1 MSIPF
6 RLKCALG
13 LLPTADQL
21 DAKWEKLIQMRDDLN
36 AMESSAELKQF
47 EDLKNLI
54 ESSGFQHKKR
64 EIESLHFAGSKE
76 EKLRKEYKAL
86 SGSYAIK
93 NYHKILGSD
102 RLSRLQNILS
112 GHALKRFVELQKVVE
127 SVEFGSRRA
136 GLKKKEFVKTPDYLI
151 LKEFNQ
157 LRKSGDITFWRKFS
171 SSESYLT
178 YLKTI
183 ESKDLKRFGELKEM
197 TSSQEFNNRIA
208 YLKDKKR
215 FLKSEQYKDVLAF
228 NAMDKGKFMADYRK
242 LKKAK
247 ELDFFEKWEIT
258 FEENFS
264 GKKLDN
270 ESWQPENWK
279 GFRTAGKSFSQKDE
293 MQGFKGEKNIELNN
307 NTLSI
312 WAKKEKTEGIVW
324 DPAVGLLPRQY
335 EYSSA
340 ILNSAASLRLKE
352 GIIEAKVRFKK
363 DSSITSAFTLT
374 GESTY
379 PQIDLFRSTK
389 NGVGL
394 GIVEHQGG
402 KSSKYVRLGGLNDE
416 HYHIF
421 RLEMFGNQLVWKING
436 TEVYSN
442 SVALKEPMFI
452 HMLTTLHG
460 EVNEHLL
467 PHRFEINWIRSFS
480 KKSW

>member
-21 DAKWEKLIQMRDDLN
+21 DAKWEKLIKMRDDLN
-36 AMESSAELKQF
+36 AMESSSELKQF
-47 EDLKNLI
+47 DDLKNLI
-54 ESSGFQHKKR
+54 ESSDFQHKKR
-64 EIESLHFAGSKE
+64 EIESLQFAGSKE
-76 EKLRKEYKAL
+76 EKLLKEYKAL
-86 SGSYAIK
+86 AGSHAIK
-93 NYHKILGSD
+93 NYHKILDSD

-112 GHALKRFVELQKVVE
+112 GHALKRFVELQKEVE

-151 LKEFNQ
+151 LTEFNH
-157 LRKSGDITFWRKFS
+157 LRKSRDITFWRKFS
-171 SSESYLT
+171 SSESYLI

-183 ESKDLKRFGELKEM
+183 ESKNLQRFGELKAL
-197 TSSQEFNNRIA
+197 TSSKEFNDRIA

-215 FLKSEQYKDVLAF
+215 FLKSEQYKDILAF
-228 NAMDKGKFMADYRK
+228 NVMDKGKFMADYRK

-258 FEENFS
+258 FEENFA

-270 ESWQPENWK
+270 ERWQPENWMS
-279 GFRTAGKSFSQKDE
+279 FRTAGKSFSQKDE

-312 WAKKEKTEGIVW
+312 WAKKEKTAGTVW

-335 EYSSA
+335 EYSSS
-340 ILNSAASLRLKE
+340 ILNSAASFHLKE
-352 GIIEAKVRFKK
+352 GVIEAKVRFKK
-363 DSSITSAFTLT
+363 DPSITSAFTLT
-374 GESTY
+374 GESSF

-389 NGVGL
+389 NGVGM
-394 GIVEHQGG
+394 GVVEKQGR

-416 HYHIF
+416 YYHIF
-421 RLEMFGNQLVWKING
+421 RLEIFGNQLVWKING
-436 TEVYSN
+436 SKVYSN
-442 SVALKEPMFI
+442 STSLKEPMFI

-460 EVNEHLL
+460 QVNEHLL
-467 PHRFEINWIRSFS
+467 PHRFEIDWIRSFS
-480 KKSW
+480 KKS

>member
-21 DAKWEKLIQMRDDLN
+21 DAKWEKLIKMRDDLN

-54 ESSGFQHKKR
+54 ESSDFQHKKR
-64 EIESLHFAGSKE
+64 EIESLQFVGSHE
-76 EKLRKEYKAL
+76 EKLLKEYKTLA
-86 SGSYAIK
+86 GSYAIK

-102 RLSRLQNILS
+102 RLSRLMNILS
-112 GHALKRFVELQKVVE
+112 GHSLKRFVELQKEVE
-127 SVEFGSRRA
+127 SAEFGSRRA
-136 GLKKKEFVKTPDYLI
+136 GLKRKEFVKTPDYLI
-151 LKEFNQ
+151 LKEYNQ
-157 LRKSGDITFWRKFS
+157 LRKSGDITFWKKFS
-171 SSESYLT
+171 SSESYLS

-183 ESKDLKRFGELKEM
+183 ESKDLKRFEELKSL
-197 TSSQEFNNRIA
+197 TSSMEFKDKIA

-215 FLKSEQYKDVLAF
+215 FLKSEQYKDILAF

-242 LKKAK
+242 LKKAR
-247 ELDFFEKWEIT
+247 ELDFFEKWEIA
-258 FEENFS
+258 FEANFTE
-264 GKKLDN
+264 KKLD
-270 ESWQPENWK
+270 SKHWQPENWMAY
-279 GFRTAGKSFSQKDE
+279 RTAGISFSQKDE
-293 MQGFKGEKNIELNN
+293 MQGFNGEKNIELNN
-307 NTLSI
+307 KTLSI
-312 WAKKEKTEGIVW
+312 WAKKEKIKGTVW

-335 EYSSA
+335 EYSSG
-340 ILNSAASLRLKE
+340 ILNSAASFRLKQ
-352 GIIEAKVRFKK
+352 GMIEAKVRFKK

-374 GESTY
+374 GESAF

-402 KSSKYVRLGGLNDE
+402 KSSKYFRLGGLNDE

-421 RLEMFGNQLVWKING
+421 RLEILGNQLVWKING
-436 TEVYSN
+436 SEVYSN
-442 SVALKEPMFI
+442 SVSLKEPMFI

-467 PHRFEINWIRSFS
+467 PHRFEIDWIRSFS
-480 KKSW
+480 KKS

>member
-21 DAKWEKLIQMRDDLN
+21 DAKWDKLIKMRDDLN
-36 AMESSAELKQF
+36 AMEGSPELKQF

-54 ESSGFQHKKR
+54 ESSDFQHKKR
-64 EIESLHFAGSKE
+64 EIESLQFTGSHE
-76 EKLRKEYKAL
+76 EKLLKEYKTSA
-86 SGSYAIK
+86 GSYAIK
-93 NYHKILGSD
+93 NYHKILDSD
-102 RLSRLQNILS
+102 RLSRLQKILS
-112 GHALKRFVELQKVVE
+112 GHSLKRFVELQKEVE
-127 SVEFGSRRA
+127 SVEFGSRRN

-151 LKEFNQ
+151 LTEFNH

-183 ESKDLKRFGELKEM
+183 ESKELKRFGELKTL
-197 TSSQEFNNRIA
+197 TSSGEFNDKIA

-242 LKKAK
+242 LKRAR

-258 FEENFS
+258 YEENFS

-270 ESWQPENWK
+270 DRWQPENWMA
-279 GFRTAGKSFSQKDE
+279 FRTAGKSFSQKDE
-293 MQGFKGEKNIELNN
+293 KQGFNGEKNIELNN
-307 NTLSI
+307 QTLSI
-312 WAKKEKTEGIVW
+312 WAKKDKIQGTVW

-335 EYSSA
+335 DYSSG

-363 DSSITSAFTLT
+363 DSTITSSFTLT
-374 GESTY
+374 GESTF

-421 RLEMFGNQLVWKING
+421 RLEIFGNQLVWKING
-436 TEVYSN
+436 SEVYSN
-442 SVALKEPMFI
+442 SVSLKEPMFI

-467 PHRFEINWIRSFS
+467 PHRFEIDWIRSFS
-480 KKSW
+480 KKS

>member
-21 DAKWEKLIQMRDDLN
+21 NAKWEKLIKMRDDLN

-54 ESSGFQHKKR
+54 ESSDFQHKR
-64 EIESLHFAGSKE
+64 RAIESLQFAGSKE
-76 EKLRKEYKAL
+76 EKLLKEYKTLA
-86 SGSYAIK
+86 GSYAIK
-93 NYHKILGSD
+93 NYHKILGSN

-112 GHALKRFVELQKVVE
+112 GHALKRFIEVQKEVE
-127 SVEFGSRRA
+127 SVEFVNRRA

-151 LKEFNQ
+151 LKEFNH

-183 ESKDLKRFGELKEM
+183 ESKELNRFGELKSL
-197 TSSQEFNNRIA
+197 TSSREFNDKIT

-215 FLKSEQYKDVLAF
+215 FLKSEQYKDVLSF

-242 LKKAK
+242 LKRAR
-247 ELDFFEKWEIT
+247 ELDFFEKWDIA
-258 FEENFS
+258 FEANFTK
-264 GKKLDN
+264 KKLDN
-270 ESWQPENWK
+270 KLWQPENWIAY
-279 GFRTAGKSFSQKDE
+279 RTAGISFSQKDE
-293 MQGFKGEKNIELNN
+293 MQGFNGEKNIELNN
-307 NTLSI
+307 KTLSI
-312 WAKKEKTEGIVW
+312 WAKKEKIQGTVW

-335 EYSSA
+335 EYSSG
-340 ILNSAASLRLKE
+340 ILNSAASFRLKE
-352 GIIEAKVRFKK
+352 GIIETKVRFKK
-363 DSSITSAFTLT
+363 DPSITSAFTLT
-374 GESTY
+374 GESAF

-394 GIVEHQGG
+394 GIVDRQGG

-421 RLEMFGNQLVWKING
+421 RLEIFGNQLVWKING
-436 TEVYSN
+436 SEVYSN
-442 SVALKEPMFI
+442 SVSLKEPLFI
-452 HMLTTLHG
+452 HLLTTLHG

-467 PHRFEINWIRSFS
+467 PHRFEIDWIRSFS
-480 KKSW
+480 KKS

>member
-21 DAKWEKLIQMRDDLN
+21 DAKWEKLIKMRDDLN
-36 AMESSAELKQF
+36 AMESSSELKQF

-54 ESSGFQHKKR
+54 ESSDFQHKRR
-64 EIESLHFAGSKE
+64 EIESLRFAGSNE
-76 EKLRKEYKAL
+76 EKLLKEYKAL
-86 SGSYAIK
+86 AGSHAIK
-93 NYHKILGSD
+93 NYHKISGSD
-102 RLSRLQNILS
+102 RLSRLQNILT
-112 GHALKRFVELQKVVE
+112 GHALKRFVELQKEVE
-127 SVEFGSRRA
+127 SVEFNSRRA

-151 LKEFNQ
+151 LTEFNH
-157 LRKSGDITFWRKFS
+157 LRKSRDITFWRKFS

-183 ESKDLKRFGELKEM
+183 GSKELKRLGDLKEL
-197 TSSQEFNNRIA
+197 TSSLEFNNRIA

-215 FLKSEQYKDVLAF
+215 FLKSEQYKDILAF
-228 NAMDKGKFMADYRK
+228 NEMNKGKFMADYRK

-258 FEENFS
+258 FEENFA

-270 ESWQPENWK
+270 DCWQPENWM
-279 GFRTAGKSFSQKDE
+279 GFRAAGKSFSQKNE

-312 WAKKEKTEGIVW
+312 WAKKEKTEGTVW
-324 DPAVGLLPRQY
+324 DPAVGLLPKQY

-340 ILNSAASLRLKE
+340 ILNSAASFQLKE
-352 GIIEAKVRFKK
+352 GVIEAKVRFKK

-374 GESTY
+374 GESSF
-379 PQIDLFRSTK
+379 PQVDLFRSTK
-389 NGVGL
+389 NGIGM

-421 RLEMFGNQLVWKING
+421 RLEIFGNQLVWKING

-442 SVALKEPMFI
+442 SVSLKEPMFI

-460 EVNEHLL
+460 HVNEHLL
-467 PHRFEINWIRSFS
+467 PHRFEVDWIRSFS
-480 KKSW
+480 KKS

>member
-21 DAKWEKLIQMRDDLN
+21 DAKWEKLIKMRDDLN
-36 AMESSAELKQF
+36 AMESSPELKQF

-54 ESSGFQHKKR
+54 ESSDFQHKKR
-64 EIESLHFAGSKE
+64 EIESLQFSGSHE
-76 EKLRKEYKAL
+76 EKILREYKTLA
-86 SGSYAIK
+86 GSYAIK
-93 NYHKILGSD
+93 NYHKVLDSD

-112 GHALKRFVELQKVVE
+112 GHVLKRFVELQKEVE
-127 SVEFGSRRA
+127 SDEFGSRRA
-136 GLKKKEFVKTPDYLI
+136 GLRKKEYVKTPDYLI

-171 SSESYLT
+171 SSESYLS
-178 YLKTI
+178 YLKAI
-183 ESKDLKRFGELKEM
+183 ESKDLKRFGELKAL
-197 TSSQEFNNRIA
+197 TSSGEFNEKIG

-215 FLKSEQYKDVLAF
+215 FLKSELYKEILSF
-228 NAMDKGKFMADYRK
+228 NALDKGKFMTDYRK
-242 LKKAK
+242 LKRAK

-264 GKKLDN
+264 GKKLDTDR
-270 ESWQPENWK
+270 WQPENWMA
-279 GFRTAGKSFSQKDE
+279 FRTAGKSFSQKDE
-293 MQGFKGEKNIELNN
+293 KQGFNGEKNIELNN
-307 NTLSI
+307 KTLSI
-312 WAKKEKTEGIVW
+312 WAKKDKIQGTVW
-324 DPAVGLLPRQY
+324 DPSVGLLPRQY
-335 EYSSA
+335 EYSSG

-363 DSSITSAFTLT
+363 DSTITSAFTLT
-374 GESTY
+374 GESTF
-379 PQIDLFRSTK
+379 PQIDLFRSTI

-421 RLEMFGNQLVWKING
+421 RLEIFGNQLVWKING
-436 TEVYSN
+436 SEVYSN
-442 SVALKEPMFI
+442 SVSLKEPMFI

-467 PHRFEINWIRSFS
+467 PHRFEIDWIRSFS
-480 KKSW
+480 KKS